1 MKNNQSPFL
10 ILLFLILIQTAY
22 SQQINLSDAISIAQE
37 KNLKIQSS
45 QSSKHASEKTLKA
58 SNSTYL
64 PKVSLYAGYTHL
76 GDELKLDMSQTQ
88 ESFVD
93 GLSRQQVATLDVVNQ
108 NINGVPLSET
118 QKQNIYNASSTA
130 LNKLYPNF
138 DPTLSYQDYFMASVL
153 VNQPIFLGGKINSM
167 NNVAESN
174 YKIAEHTSNQTSD
187 LINSETVTQ
196 YFTLLLLKEKIKTRK
211 ATYDGMLKHNSSTIK
226 LIKAEIIPAFYE
238 YGAKAAVSDA
248 ESMLQLAEH
257 EYETSMNSFKTLL
270 NVPLDT
276 IIQPKDS
283 LYFVDIIV
291 DIDEAREKSLEHSYL
306 LKINQEAKSIA
317 QSNISMSKSGNLPN
331 IFAVGEIQLYQKN
344 LPAITP
350 PWMLGLQLK
359 WDIFNGG
366 KNMNHV
372 KAAKLYKDV
381 ADKENELITRKLE
394 TEVVNA
400 YNRVQNTKLIYLNQ
414 IETKNLSQKNFH
426 SIEKQYKH
434 GLVRS
439 NEVITANV
447 LFQESRLKE
456 LETLYL
462 YYLAVIELHTLKG
475 DLNTFV
481 QNYETAN

>member
-1 MKNNQSPFL
+1 MKKNYISYIV
-10 ILLFLILIQTAY
+10 ILLSLHAYSAY
-22 SQQINLSDAISIAQE
+22 SQEISLSDAVNLAQQ
-37 KNLKIQSS
+37 KNLQIQSS
-45 QSSKHASEKTLKA
+45 LSTKDANEKTLKA
-58 SNSTYL
+58 SNGSYL
-64 PKVSLYAGYTHL
+64 PRVSLYGGYTHL
-76 GDELKLDMSQTQ
+76 GDELKLDMSQLQ

-93 GLSRQQVATLDVVNQ
+93 GLSKQQVSTLDIVSQ
-108 NINGVPLSET
+108 NITGTPLT
-118 QKQNIYNASSTA
+118 DAQKQAIYNTSSTA
-130 LNKLYPNF
+130 LNELYPNF
-138 DPTLSYQDYFMASVL
+138 DPTLSYQDYFMASVF
-153 VNQPIFLGGKINSM
+153 VNQPIFLGGKINSV

-196 YFTLLLLKEKIKTRK
+196 YFTLLLLKEKIKARK
-211 ATYDGMLKHNSSTIK
+211 ATYDGMLKHDSSTIK
-226 LIKAEIIPAFYE
+226 LVKAEIIPAFYE

-283 LYFVDIIV
+283 LYFVDIMV
-291 DIDEAREKSLEHSYL
+291 DIDEAKEKSVEHSHL

-317 QSNISMSKSGNLPN
+317 ESNISMSKSGYLPD

-366 KNMNHV
+366 KHMNHV

-400 YNRVQNTKLIYLNQ
+400 YSRVQNTKLIYLNQ
-414 IETKNLSQKNFH
+414 IETKTLSQKNYH

-456 LETLYL
+456 LEALYL
-462 YYLAVIELHTLKG
+462 YYLAVIELHALKG